1 MDENKDYTVLDII
14 EEVKSDICISYC
26 KWPNIWDEEKEGNE
40 LCDSD
45 ICRRCPLNRL

>member
-1 MDENKDYTVLDII
+1 MDEREELKVTDII

-26 KWPNIWDEEKEGNE
+26 KWPNIWDEEKEGME
-40 LCDSD
+40 LIESD